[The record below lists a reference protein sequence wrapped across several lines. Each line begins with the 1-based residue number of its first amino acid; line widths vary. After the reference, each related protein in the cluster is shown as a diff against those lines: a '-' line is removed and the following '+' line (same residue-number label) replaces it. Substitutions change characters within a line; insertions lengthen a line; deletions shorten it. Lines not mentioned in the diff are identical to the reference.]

1 MSDKIKSPILLLI
14 VLIVVSLSL
23 AGGVFYM
30 LQKERAKSVSLQEE
44 LDDVKMKQKVTEAK
58 LDESKKTI
66 SGLEVKMQ
74 EAKIQI
80 DKINN
85 ELAQEKAAREDA
97 LNQLTQLKSELDQ
110 QKTLRA
116 DLEKKLGSA
125 QKVTEKIQTQLK
137 DLSSK
142 KTELEKKIKDLEAQA
157 KNAQDEGVELGTV
170 IVTPET
176 SVVVPTQSAKPGSEK
191 QAAAA
196 KPAGKQPVKSA
207 SEGKV
212 LVINKDYNFA
222 VIDLGAKDGIE
233 IGNTFTVFHGNK
245 NIGEVKV
252 EKVHDSMAAA
262 GFVSPDIKDK
272 ISEGDK
278 VVRKAK

>member
-1 MSDKIKSPILLLI
+1 MSDKLKSPILLLI

-30 LQKERAKSVSLQEE
+30 LQKERAKNVSLQEE

-97 LNQLTQLKSELDQ
+97 LNQVNQLKADLER
-110 QKTLRA
+110 QKTLKT
-116 DLEKKLGSA
+116 DLEKKLSSV
-125 QKVTEKIQTQLK
+125 QKDTEKIQVQLK

-157 KNAQDEGVELGTV
+157 KEAQDQGVELGTV

-176 SVVVPTQSAKPGSEK
+176 SVVAPTPPAKPAAEK
-191 QAAAA
+191 QAAA
-196 KPAGKQPVKSA
+196 KPAAKQPAKSA

-233 IGNTFTVFHGNK
+233 IGNTFSVFHNNK

-252 EKVHDSMAAA
+252 EKVHESMAAA
-262 GFVSPDIKDK
+262 GFVSQDIKDK

>member
-30 LQKERAKSVSLQEE
+30 LQKERAKTVSLQEE

-85 ELAQEKAAREDA
+85 VLAQEKAAREDA
-97 LNQLTQLKSELDQ
+97 LNQVTQLKGDLEQ
-110 QKTLRA
+110 QKTLRG
-116 DLEKKLGSA
+116 DLEKKLSTA
-125 QKVTEKIQTQLK
+125 QKDTEKIQVQLK

-142 KTELEKKIKDLEAQA
+142 KTDLEKKIKDLEAQA
-157 KNAQDEGVELGTV
+157 KAAQDQGVELGTV

-176 SVVVPTQSAKPGSEK
+176 SVVVSTQSGKPAAEK
-191 QAAAA
+191 QAAVA

-233 IGNTFTVFHGNK
+233 LGNIFTVFHNNK

-262 GFVSPDIKDK
+262 GFVSPDTKDK

>member
-1 MSDKIKSPILLLI
+1 MSDKTKSPILLLI

-30 LQKERAKSVSLQEE
+30 LQKERAKNVSLQEE

-66 SGLEVKMQ
+66 SGLEIKMQ

-80 DKINN
+80 DKISS
-85 ELAQEKAAREDA
+85 EFQREKAAKEEA
-97 LNQLTQLKSELDQ
+97 LSQITQLKTDLEQ
-110 QKTLRA
+110 QKTLKA
-116 DLEKKLGSA
+116 DLEKKLSQA
-125 QKVTEKIQTQLK
+125 QKDTDKIQAQLK

-142 KTELEKKIKDLEAQA
+142 KTELEKKIKDLETQA
-157 KNAQDEGVELGTV
+157 KAAQDQGVELGTV

-176 SVVVPTQSAKPGSEK
+176 GAAVPIQSQAVTKPAAEK
-191 QAAAA
+191 QAAKNAGAA
-196 KPAGKQPVKSA
+196 F
-207 SEGKV
+207 EGKV

-222 VIDLGAKDGIE
+222 VIDLGAKDGIA
-233 IGNTFTVFHGNK
+233 IGNTFSVLHNNK

-262 GFVSPDIKDK
+262 GFVNPDLKDK

>member
-1 MSDKIKSPILLLI
+1 MSDKTKSPILLLI

-30 LQKERAKSVSLQEE
+30 LQKERAKNVSLQEE

-66 SGLEVKMQ
+66 SGLEMKVQ
-74 EAKIQI
+74 ESKIQI
-80 DKINN
+80 DKISS
-85 ELAQEKAAREDA
+85 EFQREKAAKEEA
-97 LNQLTQLKSELDQ
+97 LSQITQLKTDLDQ
-110 QKTLRA
+110 QKTLKA
-116 DLEKKLGSA
+116 DLEKKLSQA
-125 QKVTEKIQTQLK
+125 QKDTDKIQAQLK

-142 KTELEKKIKDLEAQA
+142 KTELEKKIKDLETQA
-157 KNAQDEGVELGTV
+157 KAAQDQGVELGTV

-176 SVVVPTQSAKPGSEK
+176 GAAVPMQPQT
-191 QAAAA
+191 AA
-196 KPAGKQPVKSA
+196 KPAAEKQPAKNTGAA

-222 VIDLGAKDGIE
+222 VIDLGAKDGIAL
-233 IGNTFTVFHGNK
+233 GNTFSVFHNNK

-252 EKVHDSMAAA
+252 EKVHESMAAA
-262 GFVSPDIKDK
+262 GFVNPDIKDK